1 MPLGEEDALRQ
12 LVHPLVH
19 RPDETMDVV
28 LLPAER
34 LQFETV
40 FVFHVREFAPAH
52 RIQLIVKNNHNIDF
66 LNALPMPALN
76 VHHLELFYYVARAG
90 GITPALKLIP
100 YGIQQPAVSSQV
112 AQLEDAVGAK
122 LFHRR
127 PFSITPVGR
136 EVFEFIAPFFG
147 GLPQLAGNVQG
158 KSGAQL
164 RLAATAGMLRD
175 YFPPLLREL
184 EQRVPGLRLSLREAT
199 PAAAA
204 RLLREHQADLA
215 FALHEARHAEGLQF
229 EPLLKLPLMLLVGS
243 DAPFHSAA
251 AVLKEA
257 AGGGLPLIAP
267 PPGDALTDSFHGELK
282 KRRLKWE
289 VRIEA
294 PVLDLVEAYVRQGFG
309 IGLTVSLPGRTIPP
323 GTRALKLNGF
333 PQLMYGMFTHGRITA
348 PAQVC
353 MELAR
358 KFVKAL

>member
-1 MPLGEEDALRQ
+1 
-12 LVHPLVH
+12 
-19 RPDETMDVV
+19 
-28 LLPAER
+28 
-34 LQFETV
+34 
-40 FVFHVREFAPAH
+40 
-52 RIQLIVKNNHNIDF
+52 
-66 LNALPMPALN
+66 MPALN

-147 GLPQLAGNVQG
+147 GLPQLANNVQG

-164 RLAATAGMLRD
+164 RLAATAGVMRD

-184 EQRVPGLRLSLREAT
+184 EQRVPGLRLSLREAS

-204 RLLREHQADLA
+204 RLLREHQVDLA
-215 FALHEARHAEGLQF
+215 FALHEPRHMEGLQF
-229 EPLLKLPLMLLVGS
+229 ELLLKLPMMMLVQRE
-243 DAPFHSAA
+243 APFSSAA
-251 AVLKEA
+251 AVLNEA
-257 AGGGLPLIAP
+257 GGGGLPLVAP
-267 PPGDALTDSFHGELK
+267 PPGDELTDAFHAELR
-282 KRRLKWE
+282 KRRRKWE

-294 PVLDLVEAYVRQGFG
+294 PVLDLVEAYVAQGFG
-309 IGLTVSLPGRTIPP
+309 AGLTIALPGHAVPRGIR
-323 GTRALKLNGF
+323 GLRLNGF
-333 PQLMYGMFTHGRITA
+333 PQLEYGMFTNGRITA
-348 PAQVC
+348 PAQAC

-358 KFVKAL
+358 RYVKEM